1 MELLLGDDKL
11 ISYTRMQERVSGFL
25 KGLIPQNELELFG
38 RILKSDIKCLTENE
52 IQSSSYVI
60 HTLEAVLWCFLNQ
73 NNYSNAVLTGV
84 NLGEDTDTIGA
95 LIGGLAGITYND
107 IPTKWVDLLVK
118 KQEILRMIDVFIKTL
133 PS

>member
-25 KGLIPQNELELFG
+25 KRLIPQSELEIFG
-38 RILKSDIKCLTENE
+38 RILNLDIRHFSESE
-52 IQSSSYVI
+52 IQSSVYVV

-73 NNYSNAVLTGV
+73 NNYSSAVLTGV

-118 KQEILRMIDVFIKTL
+118 KKEILSLIDVFIKTL
-133 PS
+133 KN